1 MGFTIRNLSEKAD
14 YCLHSVMERKS
25 FVNTKT
31 KGIEYILENY
41 LRLENLESENQKEL
55 LKLGDK
61 ILELKE
67 DLREIRGA
75 LKILKNFT

>member
-1 MGFTIRNLSEKAD
+1 MGFTIRHLSEKAD

-31 KGIEYILENY
+31 KAIEYILENY
-41 LRLENLESENQKEL
+41 LSLENAREENQKQILEL
-55 LKLGDK
+55 EDQ

-67 DLREIRGA
+67 DLSEIRGA
-75 LKILKNFT
+75 LKTLKNFT

>member
-1 MGFTIRNLSEKAD
+1 MGFTIRNLSEQAD

-31 KGIEYILENY
+31 KGIEFILENY
-41 LRLENLESENQKEL
+41 IRLENLEEENRKEIL
-55 LKLGDK
+55 QLEDQ

-67 DLREIRGA
+67 DLSEIRGA

>member
-1 MGFTIRNLSEKAD
+1 MGFTIRHLSEKAE
-14 YCLHSVMERKS
+14 YCLNSILQRKS

-31 KGIEYILENY
+31 KGIEYVLENY
-41 LRLENLESENQKEL
+41 LFLENSREENLKEIENLEEQ
-55 LKLGDK
+55 

-67 DLREIRGA
+67 DLSEIRAA